1 MRTEHQA
8 AAIRA
13 EMAQVEGR
21 RGRGKAYSEALR
33 RRAASY
39 FCARRAQGV
48 AIRTIGI
55 ELGLPGQTLQRW
67 AATFG
72 DAPLL
77 PPAST
82 GFERVEIVEAPP
94 PARRSAIVVRGP
106 AGLHIEGLDLD
117 ALVELLQRLG

>member
-1 MRTEHQA
+1 MRIEHQA

-13 EMAQVEGR
+13 EMDQVEGR
-21 RGRGKAYSEALR
+21 RGRGKAYPEALR

-39 FCARRAQGV
+39 YCARRAQGV

-67 AATFG
+67 AASLCDT
-72 DAPLL
+72 PLL

-82 GFERVEIVEAPP
+82 GFERVEIVDAPP
-94 PARRSAIVVRGP
+94 SARRGAFVVRGP

-117 ALVELLQRLG
+117 TLVELLQRLG

>member
-13 EMAQVEGR
+13 EMDQVEGR
-21 RGRGKAYSEALR
+21 RGRGKAYPAALR
-33 RRAASY
+33 RRAVSHY
-39 FCARRAQGV
+39 CARRAQGV

-67 AATFG
+67 AAALG
-72 DAPLL
+72 DTPLL
-77 PPAST
+77 PPAQA

-94 PARRSAIVVRGP
+94 RMQHSAIVVRGP

-117 ALVELLQRLG
+117 SLVELLQRLR